1 VQIAFITLEYAAK
14 SNFLI
19 KQSITNSLSI
29 ETQLNACFQ
38 KHYSLLRKPIVVL
51 VKKFSRKHIVYYCT
65 LIHTA
70 ESATLPK
77 LALTNL
83 LRVFKS
89 LH

>member
-1 VQIAFITLEYAAK
+1 VQIAFITLEHAAK

-38 KHYSLLRKPIVVL
+38 KHYSLLRKPIVIL

-65 LIHTA
+65 LLHNA
-70 ESATLPK
+70 EAATLTK

-83 LRVFKS
+83 LRIFKS
-89 LH
+89 LR